1 MALDNGQYKKKL
13 RDDHKFTLYVLGK
26 EKDITLTD
34 CHNFYNYAKIL
45 YEQGKYKDAEN
56 VLFPL
61 KEILV
66 NE

>member
-1 MALDNGQYKKKL
+1 
-13 RDDHKFTLYVLGK
+13 LGK